1 MSQTRRQSRGFTLIE
16 AMIVVAIVG
25 IAASLG
31 VASLQPVIADVR
43 LHGTA
48 RGAAALIRAARLQA
62 MSRHERVEVTATGA
76 SFAVA
81 SCAARFAAAG
91 CAGGATLTA
100 VPGQSVFLGDGEAL
114 GVRLQS
120 GPASALVFGPNGLPE
135 GTATLRQYV
144 LANDARARTI
154 EVSPAGEVRVR

>member
-1 MSQTRRQSRGFTLIE
+1 MSQKWHRRRGFTLIE
-16 AMIVVAIVG
+16 AMVVVAIVG
-25 IAASLG
+25 IAAGLG

-48 RGAAALIRAARLQA
+48 RGAAALIRSARLQA
-62 MSRHERVEVTATGA
+62 MSRHERVEVSATADR
-76 SFAVA
+76 FAVL
-81 SCAARFAAAG
+81 SCPARFAAAG
-91 CAGGATLTA
+91 CAGGATLVA

-135 GTATLRQYV
+135 GPATLRQFV

-154 EVSPAGEVRVR
+154 EVSPAGEVRVQ

>member
-1 MSQTRRQSRGFTLIE
+1 MSQTRRHRRGFTLIE

-31 VASLQPVIADVR
+31 IASLQPVIADVR
-43 LHGTA
+43 LHGTT

-62 MSRHERVEVTATGA
+62 MSRHERVEVSATAA
-76 SFAVA
+76 RFVVA
-81 SCAARFAAAG
+81 ACPARFAAPG
-91 CAGGATLTA
+91 CAAGTA
-100 VPGQSVFLGDGEAL
+100 LAAVSGQSVSLGEGDAL

-120 GPASALVFGPNGLPE
+120 GPADTLVFGPNGLPE
-135 GTATLRQYV
+135 GAATLRQYV
-144 LANDARARTI
+144 LANDARSRQI